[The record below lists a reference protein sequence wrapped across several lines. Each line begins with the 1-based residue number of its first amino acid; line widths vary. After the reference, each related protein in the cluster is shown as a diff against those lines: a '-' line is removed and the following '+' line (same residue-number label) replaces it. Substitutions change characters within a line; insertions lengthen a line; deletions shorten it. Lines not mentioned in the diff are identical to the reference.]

1 MRYSSIA
8 CFEAYTND
16 TILHNKSAITDIV
29 FIIAFLLKSLVIC
42 FNLFQETSFEF
53 LIILDELLLD
63 ILKASGEQSM
73 DVQRL
78 EKEVLDRTGCDF
90 STLYEI
96 IKGTEQGSHGVEDF
110 ILKDSNFFELKDS
123 MVRSISQFSP
133 HRLGEKIDLD
143 FSRQHISSC
152 RNFVDWCLLPA
163 RDARSIVLAYC
174 TIGDKTWP
182 FGVLDLLLWFCPL
195 LEEVDLTGCV
205 CLRRSNFIK
214 SPPPCRVIDHECLS
228 PSYLL
233 NSDDAVEKISDMLSH
248 DHLSFS
254 LHSNGWT
261 LLHSAVLLGSQ
272 ELVKSFFAHYKTIGN
287 DNYFKSVH
295 FKTALELAITLHRCD
310 ILELFKEI
318 SPLED
323 MSPSLFLHLCFYPK
337 HGMTKFK
344 HPFEIVTSNKDALR
358 ITEKLHAI
366 QDCNLTR
373 LLQTYL
379 RELDITFK
387 EEMLKKL
394 MRHLEEYTRPD
405 NSYPNN
411 PCWNDREVCEAVK
424 ILVKETGCSVHGK
437 VEEFPYLM
445 LSMPNVQLAEFFIQ
459 EGVRIDEKDQEGHT
473 CLFHAVEKAIAS
485 NLPERW
491 YNFITFLLKNKA
503 NPNERDDLSET
514 PLLYSLSYL
523 LSSCSFGAHRQ
534 PDAHYPAYG
543 NYSGIQAVKTWS
555 HLLEAEARPNAKDEN
570 DRFLLHVLLSL
581 LKPGHLTSSQVREIF
596 CKGISIL
603 KKYEMKI
610 NSSYGNFSGIQAVKT
625 WSHLLEAEARPNAK
639 DENDRFLLHVLLSLL
654 KPGHLTSSQ
663 VREIFCKGISILK
676 KYEMKINSSYGNFS
690 GIQAVKTWSLLLEAK
705 ARPNAKDENDRSL
718 LHVLLSLLKTGH
730 LTSSQVREIVCK
742 GIPILEKYEMK
753 INSSDSE
760 GNTALHMWASL
771 MLPSISDEMIKI
783 GSEIVSH
790 GGNVNSRNNK
800 GDTPFHMLV
809 KEGFVRE
816 DLVEP
821 NLWSRILA
829 LGMNPWIA
837 NCDGKCPFE
846 VLLGNE
852 SFGSAFTFLKA
863 IFEDDQNRDMAES
876 ARRYRNMS
884 GDYLLHTLCIV
895 NNENVLEICEY
906 LLVHGCEVNV
916 QNECKQTPLH
926 LLCNKVS
933 ETDSSLSQ
941 QTIHFT
947 RLLERYNADMTLS
960 DIYGNTCKDMLSKY
974 QRLKIPKTT
983 KWISESI
990 VHKAVLSEVVLG
1002 KNSQNVENYHYHT
1015 RPIGKG
1021 TFSCVF
1027 PAINKMDGREV
1038 ALKRLEKA
1046 RLAKTEGMLERE
1058 ISCLLKLSSCPNVV
1072 NYITCTRD
1080 SNFEYIV
1087 IELMEGSLDNYLS
1100 STKVRSQALTI
1111 CSQIALGMKFLHGS
1125 DVLHRDL
1132 KPQNI
1137 LYRTKPEFIVK
1148 LSDFGLSKF
1157 LQQTST
1163 DSKSVMHSKAGT
1175 RCWMAPELLAQTH
1188 EGHSKATDIYSCGIL
1203 FHYVVSGKKHPFSSS
1218 DKSLKSN
1225 LHEIEQNIYRN
1236 KMHLCSSL
1244 SPEAFHLITEMLS
1257 KDPESRPTAS
1267 SLRKFPFFWDDCR
1280 KVEFLKSV
1288 GDLKEFKEPRI
1299 GLLRKLSGVESK
1311 LETFFSDHFHATIHW
1326 SDAISNIY
1334 DDLMFKW
1341 PKRVYGTKSAV
1352 ELVRF
1357 IRNAYVHADILEKK
1371 TRKDYLEKFVVLK
1384 IFPYLVTDL
1393 YKAIKGYSSW
1403 KNRKDMKQFF

>member
-233 NSDDAVEKISDMLSH
+233 NSDDAVEKISDMLTH

-295 FKTALELAITLHRCD
+295 FKTARELAITLHRCD

-394 MRHLEEYTRPD
+394 MRHLEEYTRQD

-437 VEEFPYLM
+437 VEGFPYLM

-459 EGVRIDEKDQEGHT
+459 EGVRIDEKDQLGHT

-523 LSSCSFGAHRQ
+523 LSSCNFGAHRQ
-534 PDAHYPAYG
+534 PDALYPAYG
-543 NYSGIQAVKTWS
+543 NY
-555 HLLEAEARPNAKDEN
+555 
-570 DRFLLHVLLSL
+570 
-581 LKPGHLTSSQVREIF
+581 
-596 CKGISIL
+596 
-603 KKYEMKI
+603 
-610 NSSYGNFSGIQAVKT
+610 
-625 WSHLLEAEARPNAK
+625 
-639 DENDRFLLHVLLSLL
+639 
-654 KPGHLTSSQ
+654 
-663 VREIFCKGISILK
+663 
-676 KYEMKINSSYGNFS
+676 S

-705 ARPNAKDENDRSL
+705 ARPNVKDENDRSL

-730 LTSSQVREIVCK
+730 LTSSQGREIVCK

-846 VLLGNE
+846 VLLGNK

-884 GDYLLHTLCIV
+884 GEYLLHTLCIV

-906 LLVHGCEVNV
+906 LLGHGCEVNV
-916 QNECKQTPLH
+916 QNECRQTPLH

-941 QTIHFT
+941 QTIDFI

-974 QRLKIPKTT
+974 QRLKIPKTM

-1203 FHYVVSGKKHPFSSS
+1203 FHYVMSGKKHPFSSS
-1218 DKSLKSN
+1218 EKSLKSN

-1267 SLRKFPFFWDDCR
+1267 SLRKFPFFWDDYR

-1299 GLLRKLSGVESK
+1299 GLLRKWSGVESN
-1311 LETFFSDHFHATIHW
+1311 LETFFSDHFHTTIHW
-1326 SDAISNIY
+1326 SDAIRNIY
-1334 DDLMFKW
+1334 DDVMFKW
-1341 PKRVYGTKSAV
+1341 PKREYHTRSAV

-1357 IRNAYVHADILEKK
+1357 IRNAYVHAEKLEKQTK
-1371 TRKDYLEKFVVLK
+1371 EDHLEKFVVLK
-1384 IFPYLVTDL
+1384 VFPYLVTDL

-1403 KNRKDMKQFF
+1403 KNRIDIKQFF

>member
-29 FIIAFLLKSLVIC
+29 FINAFLLKSLVIC

-96 IKGTEQGSHGVEDF
+96 IKETEQGSHGVEDF

-123 MVRSISQFSP
+123 MVRSISRFSP
-133 HRLGEKIDLD
+133 HRLSEKIDLD

-163 RDARSIVLAYC
+163 RDARSIVLAFS

-295 FKTALELAITLHRCD
+295 FKTARELAITLHRCD

-318 SPLED
+318 YPLED
-323 MSPSLFLHLCFYPK
+323 MSPSLFLYLCFYPK
-337 HGMTKFK
+337 HGMTKYE

-358 ITEKLHAI
+358 MTEKLHAN
-366 QDCNLTR
+366 QDCSLTR

-394 MRHLEEYTRPD
+394 MRDLEEYTRPD

-411 PCWNDREVCEAVK
+411 PCWNDKEVCEAVK
-424 ILVKETGCSVHGK
+424 ILVKETGCSVHGR
-437 VEEFPYLM
+437 VEGFPYLM

-459 EGVRIDEKDQEGHT
+459 EGVQIDEKDQLGHT
-473 CLFHAVEKAIAS
+473 CLFHAVEKAVAS

-503 NPNERDDLSET
+503 NPDERDDFSET

-523 LSSCSFGAHRQ
+523 LSPCNFGAHRQ
-534 PDAHYPAYG
+534 PDALYPAYG
-543 NYSGIQAVKTWS
+543 NNSGIQAVKTWS
-555 HLLEAEARPNAKDEN
+555 LLLEDKARPNAKDEN
-570 DRFLLHVLLSL
+570 DQPDALY
-581 LKPGHLTSSQVREIF
+581 PA
-596 CKGISIL
+596 
-603 KKYEMKI
+603 
-610 NSSYGNFSGIQAVKT
+610 YGN
-625 WSHLLEAEARPNAK
+625 
-639 DENDRFLLHVLLSLL
+639 
-654 KPGHLTSSQ
+654 
-663 VREIFCKGISILK
+663 
-676 KYEMKINSSYGNFS
+676 YS

-730 LTSSQVREIVCK
+730 LTSSQGREIVCK

-753 INSSDSE
+753 INSIDSE

-809 KEGFVRE
+809 KESFARE

-876 ARRYRNMS
+876 ARHYRNTS
-884 GDYLLHTLCIV
+884 GDYLLHTLCVV

-906 LLVHGCEVNV
+906 LLGHGCEVNV
-916 QNECKQTPLH
+916 QNECRQTPLH
-926 LLCNKVS
+926 LLCNKIS

-941 QTIHFT
+941 QTIDFI
-947 RLLERYNADMTLS
+947 RLLERYNANMTLS

-974 QRLKIPKTT
+974 QRLKIPKTM

-1021 TFSCVF
+1021 TFCCVF

-1058 ISCLLKLSSCPNVV
+1058 IRCLLKLSSCPYVV

-1100 STKVRSQALTI
+1100 STKGRSQAFTI
-1111 CSQIALGMKFLHGS
+1111 CSQIAHGMKFLHRC

-1163 DSKSVMHSKAGT
+1163 DSKSVMHSKART
-1175 RCWMAPELLAQTH
+1175 LCWMAPELLAQNH
-1188 EGHSKATDIYSCGIL
+1188 EGHSKPTDIYSCGVL
-1203 FHYVVSGKKHPFSSS
+1203 FHYVMSGKKYPFSSS
-1218 DKSLKSN
+1218 DESLESN
-1225 LHEIEQNIYRN
+1225 LHEIEENIYRN
-1236 KMHLCSSL
+1236 KMYLCSSL
-1244 SPEAFHLITEMLS
+1244 SPEALHLITEMLS
-1257 KDPESRPTAS
+1257 EDPESRPAAS
-1267 SLRKFPFFWDDCR
+1267 SLLKFPFFWDDR
-1280 KVEFLKSV
+1280 TKVEFLKSV
-1288 GDLKEFKEPRI
+1288 GNLREFEEPRH
-1299 GLLRKLSGVESK
+1299 GLQRELSGVEK
-1311 LETFFSDHFHATIHW
+1311 NLENFCSDHFLATFTDWADKIR
-1326 SDAISNIY
+1326 NIY
-1334 DDLMFKW
+1334 DDLTSKW
-1341 PKRVYGTKSAV
+1341 PKRSYNARSAV

-1357 IRNAYVHADILEKK
+1357 IRNAYVHAKDLSKK
-1371 TRKDYLEKFVVLK
+1371 NRKRLGKFVVLK
-1384 IFPYLVTDL
+1384 LFPYLVTDL

-1403 KNRKDMKQFF
+1403 TNRNDIIHFFKN

>member
-29 FIIAFLLKSLVIC
+29 FINAFLLKSLVIC

-96 IKGTEQGSHGVEDF
+96 IKETEQGSHGVEDF

-123 MVRSISQFSP
+123 MVRSIYRFSP
-133 HRLGEKIDLD
+133 HRLSEKIDLD

-163 RDARSIVLAYC
+163 RDARSIVLAFS

-295 FKTALELAITLHRCD
+295 FKTARELAITLHRCD

-318 SPLED
+318 YPLED
-323 MSPSLFLHLCFYPK
+323 MSPSLFLHFCFYPK

-344 HPFEIVTSNKDALR
+344 HPFEIVTSNKDALKM
-358 ITEKLHAI
+358 TEKLHAN
-366 QDCNLTR
+366 QDCSLTR

-394 MRHLEEYTRPD
+394 MRDLEKYTRPD

-411 PCWNDREVCEAVK
+411 PCWNDKEVCEAVK
-424 ILVKETGCSVHGK
+424 ILVKETGCSVHGR
-437 VEEFPYLM
+437 VEGFPYLM

-459 EGVRIDEKDQEGHT
+459 EGVQIDEKDQLGHT
-473 CLFHAVEKAIAS
+473 CLFHAVEKAVAS

-503 NPNERDDLSET
+503 NPDERDDFSET

-523 LSSCSFGAHRQ
+523 LSPCNFGAHRQ
-534 PDAHYPAYG
+534 PDALYLAYG
-543 NYSGIQAVKTWS
+543 NNSGIQAVKTWS
-555 HLLEAEARPNAKDEN
+555 LLLEDKARPNAKDEN
-570 DRFLLHVLLSL
+570 DQPDALY
-581 LKPGHLTSSQVREIF
+581 PA
-596 CKGISIL
+596 
-603 KKYEMKI
+603 
-610 NSSYGNFSGIQAVKT
+610 YGN
-625 WSHLLEAEARPNAK
+625 
-639 DENDRFLLHVLLSLL
+639 
-654 KPGHLTSSQ
+654 
-663 VREIFCKGISILK
+663 
-676 KYEMKINSSYGNFS
+676 YS

-753 INSSDSE
+753 INSIDSE

-809 KEGFVRE
+809 KERFVRE

-863 IFEDDQNRDMAES
+863 IFEDNQNRNMAES

-895 NNENVLEICEY
+895 NNENVPEICEY
-906 LLVHGCEVNV
+906 LLDHGCEVNV
-916 QNECKQTPLH
+916 QNECRQTPLH
-926 LLCNKVS
+926 LLCNKIS

-941 QTIHFT
+941 QTINFI

-960 DIYGNTCKDMLSKY
+960 DVYGKTCKDMLSKY
-974 QRLKIPKTT
+974 QRLKIPKTM

-990 VHKAVLSEVVLG
+990 VHEAVLSEVVLG

-1015 RPIGKG
+1015 TPIGKG

-1058 ISCLLKLSSCPNVV
+1058 IRCLLKLSSCPNVV

-1100 STKVRSQALTI
+1100 STKGRSQALTI
-1111 CSQIALGMKFLHGS
+1111 CSQIAHGMKFLHRC

-1137 LYRTKPEFIVK
+1137 LYRTKPELFVK

-1163 DSKSVMHSKAGT
+1163 DSKSVMHSKAVT

-1188 EGHSKATDIYSCGIL
+1188 EGHSKPTDIYSCGIL
-1203 FHYVVSGKKHPFSSS
+1203 FHYVMSGKKHPFSSS

-1225 LHEIEQNIYRN
+1225 LHEIEQNICRN

-1257 KDPESRPTAS
+1257 KDPKSRPTAS
-1267 SLRKFPFFWDDCR
+1267 SLWKFPFFWDDR
-1280 KVEFLKSV
+1280 TKVEFLTKV
-1288 GDLKEFKEPRI
+1288 GNLREFKQSRH
-1299 GLLRKLSGVESK
+1299 GLQRKLSGVERN
-1311 LETFFSDHFHATIHW
+1311 LEKFCSDHFCATFTDWTDKIR
-1326 SDAISNIY
+1326 NIY
-1334 DDLMFKW
+1334 DDLTSVW
-1341 PKRVYGTKSAV
+1341 PKRSYNARSAV

-1357 IRNAYVHADILEKK
+1357 IRNAYEHSPDLSKK
-1371 TRKDYLEKFVVLK
+1371 NRDDLLEKFVVLK
-1384 IFPYLVTDL
+1384 LFPYLVTDL

-1403 KNRKDMKQFF
+1403 TNGKTIMHYFKN

>member
-174 TIGDKTWP
+174 SIGDKTWP

-295 FKTALELAITLHRCD
+295 FKTARELAITLHRCD

-394 MRHLEEYTRPD
+394 MRDLEEYTRPD

-411 PCWNDREVCEAVK
+411 PCWNDKEVCEAVK

-437 VEEFPYLM
+437 VEGFPYLM

-459 EGVRIDEKDQEGHT
+459 EGVQIDEKDQLGHT
-473 CLFHAVEKAIAS
+473 CLFHAVEKAVAS

-523 LSSCSFGAHRQ
+523 LSSCNFGAHRQ
-534 PDAHYPAYG
+534 PDALYPAYG
-543 NYSGIQAVKTWS
+543 NNSGIQAVKTWS
-555 HLLEAEARPNAKDEN
+555 LLLEDKARPNAKDEN
-570 DRFLLHVLLSL
+570 DQPDALY
-581 LKPGHLTSSQVREIF
+581 PA
-596 CKGISIL
+596 
-603 KKYEMKI
+603 
-610 NSSYGNFSGIQAVKT
+610 YGN
-625 WSHLLEAEARPNAK
+625 
-639 DENDRFLLHVLLSLL
+639 
-654 KPGHLTSSQ
+654 
-663 VREIFCKGISILK
+663 
-676 KYEMKINSSYGNFS
+676 YS

-705 ARPNAKDENDRSL
+705 ARPNVKDENDRSL

-730 LTSSQVREIVCK
+730 LTSSQGREIVCK

-846 VLLGNE
+846 VLLGNK

-884 GDYLLHTLCIV
+884 GEYLLHTLCIV

-906 LLVHGCEVNV
+906 LLGHGCEVNV
-916 QNECKQTPLH
+916 QNECRQTPLH

-941 QTIHFT
+941 QTIDFI

-960 DIYGNTCKDMLSKY
+960 DIYGHTCKDMLSKY
-974 QRLKIPKTT
+974 QRLKIPKTM

-1021 TFSCVF
+1021 TFCCVF

-1058 ISCLLKLSSCPNVV
+1058 IRCLLKLSSCPYVV

-1100 STKVRSQALTI
+1100 STKVHSQALTI

-1163 DSKSVMHSKAGT
+1163 DSKSVMHSKART
-1175 RCWMAPELLAQTH
+1175 LCWMAPELLAQNH
-1188 EGHSKATDIYSCGIL
+1188 EGHSKPTDIYSCGVL
-1203 FHYVVSGKKHPFSSS
+1203 FHYVMSGKKYPFSSS
-1218 DKSLKSN
+1218 DESLESN
-1225 LHEIEQNIYRN
+1225 LHEIEENIYRN
-1236 KMHLCSSL
+1236 KMYLCSSL
-1244 SPEAFHLITEMLS
+1244 SPEALHLITEMLS
-1257 KDPESRPTAS
+1257 EDPESRPTAS
-1267 SLRKFPFFWDDCR
+1267 SLLKFPFFWDDR
-1280 KVEFLKSV
+1280 TKVEFLKSV
-1288 GDLKEFKEPRI
+1288 GNLREFEEPRH
-1299 GLLRKLSGVESK
+1299 GLQRELSGVERN
-1311 LETFFSDHFHATIHW
+1311 LEKFCSDHFLATFTDWADKIR
-1326 SDAISNIY
+1326 NIY
-1334 DDLMFKW
+1334 DDLTSKW
-1341 PKRVYGTKSAV
+1341 PKRSYNARSAV

-1357 IRNAYVHADILEKK
+1357 IRNAYVHAKDLSKK
-1371 TRKDYLEKFVVLK
+1371 NKKRLGKFVVLK
-1384 IFPYLVTDL
+1384 LFPYLVTDL

-1403 KNRKDMKQFF
+1403 TNRNDIIHFLKTKDAVEITGRVLHQQQQWRYRCNT

>member
-8 CFEAYTND
+8 CFEAYTNE

-29 FIIAFLLKSLVIC
+29 FINAFLLKSLVIC

-90 STLYEI
+90 STLYKI
-96 IKGTEQGSHGVEDF
+96 IKETEQGSHGVEDF
-110 ILKDSNFFELKDS
+110 ILKDSKFFELKDS
-123 MVRSISQFSP
+123 MVRSIFRFSP
-133 HRLGEKIDLD
+133 HRLSEKIDLD
-143 FSRQHISSC
+143 FSRLHISSC
-152 RNFVDWCLLPA
+152 RNFVDLCLLPA
-163 RDARSIVLAYC
+163 RDARSIVLAFS

-295 FKTALELAITLHRCD
+295 FKTARELAITLHRCD

-318 SPLED
+318 YPLED

-337 HGMTKFK
+337 HGMTKLK

-358 ITEKLHAI
+358 MTEKLHAN
-366 QDCNLTR
+366 QDCSLTR

-379 RELDITFK
+379 RELDLTFK
-387 EEMLKKL
+387 GEMLKKL

-411 PCWNDREVCEAVK
+411 PCCNDKEVCEAVK
-424 ILVKETGCSVHGK
+424 ILVKETGCSVHGR
-437 VEEFPYLM
+437 VEGFPYLM

-459 EGVRIDEKDQEGHT
+459 EGVQIDEKDQQGHT

-523 LSSCSFGAHRQ
+523 LSPCDFGAHRQ
-534 PDAHYPAYG
+534 PDALYLAYG
-543 NYSGIQAVKTWS
+543 NYSWIQAVKTWS

-639 DENDRFLLHVLLSLL
+639 DENDR
-654 KPGHLTSSQ
+654 
-663 VREIFCKGISILK
+663 
-676 KYEMKINSSYGNFS
+676 
-690 GIQAVKTWSLLLEAK
+690 
-705 ARPNAKDENDRSL
+705 SL

-753 INSSDSE
+753 INSIDSE

-906 LLVHGCEVNV
+906 LLGHGCEVNV
-916 QNECKQTPLH
+916 QNECRQTPLH

-941 QTIHFT
+941 QTIDFI

-960 DIYGNTCKDMLSKY
+960 NIYGNTCKDMLSKY
-974 QRLKIPKTT
+974 QRLKIPKTM

-1203 FHYVVSGKKHPFSSS
+1203 FHYVMSGKKHPFSSS

-1267 SLRKFPFFWDDCR
+1267 SLRKFPFFWDDSR

-1299 GLLRKLSGVESK
+1299 GLLRKWSGVESN
-1311 LETFFSDHFHATIHW
+1311 LEKFFSDHFHTTIHW

-1334 DDLMFKW
+1334 DDVMFKW
-1341 PKRVYGTKSAV
+1341 PKREYHTRSAV

-1357 IRNAYVHADILEKK
+1357 IRNAYVHAEKLK
-1371 TRKDYLEKFVVLK
+1371 KQTREDHLEKFVVLK
-1384 IFPYLVTDL
+1384 VFPYLVTDL

-1403 KNRKDMKQFF
+1403 KNRIDIKQFF

>member
-16 TILHNKSAITDIV
+16 TTLHNKSAITDIV
-29 FIIAFLLKSLVIC
+29 FINAFLLKSLVIC

-90 STLYEI
+90 STLYKI
-96 IKGTEQGSHGVEDF
+96 IKETEQGSHGVEDF
-110 ILKDSNFFELKDS
+110 ILKDSKFFELKDS
-123 MVRSISQFSP
+123 MVRSIFRFSP
-133 HRLGEKIDLD
+133 HRLSEKIDLD
-143 FSRQHISSC
+143 FSRLHISSC
-152 RNFVDWCLLPA
+152 RNFVDLCLLPA
-163 RDARSIVLAYC
+163 RDARSIVLAFS

-272 ELVKSFFAHYKTIGN
+272 ELVKSFFGHYKTIGN

-295 FKTALELAITLHRCD
+295 FKTARELAITLHRCD

-318 SPLED
+318 YPLED

-337 HGMTKFK
+337 HGMTKLK

-358 ITEKLHAI
+358 MTEKLHAN
-366 QDCNLTR
+366 QDCSLTR

-379 RELDITFK
+379 RELDFTFK

-411 PCWNDREVCEAVK
+411 PCCNDKEVCEAVK
-424 ILVKETGCSVHGK
+424 ILVKETGCSVHGR
-437 VEEFPYLM
+437 EEGFPYLM

-459 EGVRIDEKDQEGHT
+459 EGVQIDEKDQQGHT

-523 LSSCSFGAHRQ
+523 LSPCNFGAHRQ
-534 PDAHYPAYG
+534 PDALYLIYG
-543 NYSGIQAVKTWS
+543 NYSWIQAVKTWS
-555 HLLEAEARPNAKDEN
+555 HLLEAEARPNAKDED

-603 KKYEMKI
+603 EKYEMKI

-639 DENDRFLLHVLLSLL
+639 DENDRSLLHVLLSLL
-654 KPGHLTSSQ
+654 KP
-663 VREIFCKGISILK
+663 
-676 KYEMKINSSYGNFS
+676 
-690 GIQAVKTWSLLLEAK
+690 
-705 ARPNAKDENDRSL
+705 
-718 LHVLLSLLKTGH
+718 GH

-753 INSSDSE
+753 INSIDSE

-895 NNENVLEICEY
+895 NNENVLEVCEY
-906 LLVHGCEVNV
+906 LLGHGCEVNV
-916 QNECKQTPLH
+916 QNECRQTPLH

-941 QTIHFT
+941 QTIDFI

-974 QRLKIPKTT
+974 QRLKIPKTM

-1203 FHYVVSGKKHPFSSS
+1203 FHYVMSGKKHPFSSS

-1267 SLRKFPFFWDDCR
+1267 SLRKFPFFWDDSR

-1299 GLLRKLSGVESK
+1299 GLLRKWSGVESN
-1311 LETFFSDHFHATIHW
+1311 LETFFSDHFHTTIHW
-1326 SDAISNIY
+1326 SDAISNVY
-1334 DDLMFKW
+1334 DDVMFKW
-1341 PKRVYGTKSAV
+1341 PKREYHTRSAV

-1357 IRNAYVHADILEKK
+1357 IRNAYVHAEKLEKQ
-1371 TRKDYLEKFVVLK
+1371 TREDHLEKFVVLK
-1384 IFPYLVTDL
+1384 VFPYLVTDL

-1403 KNRKDMKQFF
+1403 KNRIDIKQFF

>member
-1 MRYSSIA
+1 M
-8 CFEAYTND
+8 
-16 TILHNKSAITDIV
+16 LQNKSAIIDIV
-29 FIIAFLLKSLVIC
+29 FINAFLLRSLIVC
-42 FNLFQETSFEF
+42 FNLCQDTSREF
-53 LIILDELLLD
+53 LVILDELLLD
-63 ILKASGEQSM
+63 IFKASGEQFM
-73 DVQRL
+73 DVQLL
-78 EKEVLDRTGCDF
+78 EKEVLNRTGCDF
-90 STLYEI
+90 NTLQYIVKE
-96 IKGTEQGSHGVEDF
+96 TELGSLGVEDF
-110 ILKDSNFFELKDS
+110 ILNDSKFFELEDS
-123 MVRSISQFSP
+123 MVCPIFSFSP
-133 HRLGEKIDLD
+133 HKPGEGIDLD
-143 FSRQHISSC
+143 LSRRHISSC
-152 RNFVDWCLLPA
+152 RDFVDVCLTA
-163 RDARSIVLAYC
+163 RNARSIVLAYC
-174 TIGDKTWP
+174 TMGDETWP

-295 FKTALELAITLHRCD
+295 FKTARELAITLHRCD

-394 MRHLEEYTRPD
+394 MRDLEEYTRPD

-411 PCWNDREVCEAVK
+411 PCWNDKEVCEAVK

-437 VEEFPYLM
+437 VEGFPYLM

-459 EGVRIDEKDQEGHT
+459 EGVRIDEKDQLGHT

-523 LSSCSFGAHRQ
+523 LSSCNFGAHRQ
-534 PDAHYPAYG
+534 PDALYPAYG
-543 NYSGIQAVKTWS
+543 NY
-555 HLLEAEARPNAKDEN
+555 
-570 DRFLLHVLLSL
+570 
-581 LKPGHLTSSQVREIF
+581 
-596 CKGISIL
+596 
-603 KKYEMKI
+603 
-610 NSSYGNFSGIQAVKT
+610 
-625 WSHLLEAEARPNAK
+625 
-639 DENDRFLLHVLLSLL
+639 
-654 KPGHLTSSQ
+654 
-663 VREIFCKGISILK
+663 
-676 KYEMKINSSYGNFS
+676 S

-730 LTSSQVREIVCK
+730 LTSSQGREIVCK

-906 LLVHGCEVNV
+906 LLGHGCEVNV
-916 QNECKQTPLH
+916 QNECRQTPLH
-926 LLCNKVS
+926 LLCNKIS

-941 QTIHFT
+941 QTIDFI

-974 QRLKIPKTT
+974 QRLKIPKTM

-1175 RCWMAPELLAQTH
+1175 RCWMAPELLAQNH
-1188 EGHSKATDIYSCGIL
+1188 EGHSKATDIFSCGLL
-1203 FHYVVSGKKHPFSSS
+1203 FHYVMSRKMHPFSRSRES
-1218 DKSLKSN
+1218 FKSN
-1225 LHEIEQNIYRN
+1225 LHEIEENIQGD
-1236 KMHLCSSL
+1236 KKHLCSSL
-1244 SPEAFHLITEMLS
+1244 SLEASHLITKMLS
-1257 KDPESRPTAS
+1257 KVPERRPAAS
-1267 SLRKFPFFWDDCR
+1267 SLLNFPFFWDDR
-1280 KVEFLKSV
+1280 KKVSFLNSVGNQKEFEMPRHLLQPWQFSKVERDLEKCFSGHFPATPNWANQIKDVYDGVKSAW
-1288 GDLKEFKEPRI
+1288 PQ
-1299 GLLRKLSGVESK
+1299 RKYK
-1311 LETFFSDHFHATIHW
+1311 
-1326 SDAISNIY
+1326 
-1334 DDLMFKW
+1334 
-1341 PKRVYGTKSAV
+1341 TKSGV

-1357 IRNAYVHADILEKK
+1357 IRNSHFHAYDLPEKI
-1371 TRKDYLEKFVVLK
+1371 RKDLLEKFVVLK
-1384 IFPYLVTDL
+1384 RFPYLVTDL
-1393 YKAIKGYSSW
+1393 YEAIEHHSSW
-1403 KNRKDMKQFF
+1403 TNREDLMHFFKN